1 MLKLTV
7 AALAFA
13 LVGTAA
19 AAPGPTASA
28 KIEPPTQERLC
39 RDVARSGS
47 RIADRVCGTSTEV
60 QAYMRQ
66 DFYSKSSDPLL
77 QGGVV
82 RCWMLNRDGTLDK
95 PCPPQRPVKPEKAVV
110 QPPRS

>member
-1 MLKLTV
+1 MKLTI
-7 AALAFA
+7 AALAVA
-13 LVGTAA
+13 LAGTAA

-28 KIEPPTQERLC
+28 KIEPATQERVC

-47 RIADRVCGTSTEV
+47 RIADRVCGTPAEV

-77 QGGVV
+77 QGGVA
-82 RCWMLNRDGTLDK
+82 RCWMVNRDGTLGK
-95 PCPPQRPVKPEKAVV
+95 PCPPERPVKPKNAVG